1 MAITNATLDDSTP
14 LLPQLQKLN
23 NLCITLSNNDNKIT
37 DLQYCFMLLKALPE
51 SYSAIALTIL
61 ALGEPKDLTLQKIQD
76 RILNEEGQR
85 AGTATSLN
93 KIAPIKQKG
102 DKADKSKVKCFYCQK
117 PGHRAN
123 ECHKKKKDAEEK
135 EKKEKINDNEDLTV
149 SLYAA
154 SRSRWMVDSGATH
167 HITPHRS
174 DFLSWSPAK
183 GAVSLSGHAEI
194 SQIRTGS
201 VTIRPS
207 GGDRIVH
214 LHDVMH
220 VPNAGACYFSVS
232 ALMQKGGHILFKD
245 RKLTISIRGQ
255 QIAQGYQ
262 EGNLFWI
269 DTSTVALHAISNAP
283 TPIHLWHERMGHMS
297 TQALCHRRD
306 FRLEKLSR

>member
-37 DLQYCFMLLKALPE
+37 DLQYCFTLLKALPE
-51 SYSAIALTIL
+51 SYSAVTSTIL
-61 ALGEPKDLTLQKIQD
+61 ASGEPKDLTLQKIQD

-123 ECHKKKKDAEEK
+123 ECCKKKDAEEK
-135 EKKEKINDNEDLTV
+135 EKKEKGKGNGTQATKAVNTHIGTAKIEEINDNEDLTV

-154 SRSRWMVDSGATH
+154 LRSRWMVDSGATH
-167 HITPHRS
+167 HITPHHS

-183 GAVSLSGHAEI
+183 GAVSLGGHAEI
-194 SQIRTGS
+194 SQIGTGS
-201 VTIRPS
+201 VAIRPS

-220 VPNAGACYFSVS
+220 VPNAGARYFSVS

-245 RKLTISIRGQ
+245 QKLTISI
-255 QIAQGYQ
+255 
-262 EGNLFWI
+262 
-269 DTSTVALHAISNAP
+269 
-283 TPIHLWHERMGHMS
+283 
-297 TQALCHRRD
+297 
-306 FRLEKLSR
+306 